1 MVSVTYRPTQKAG
14 IAAAYAALKSGERG
28 YLLWHDPGLGK
39 SLSTLTLA
47 KLLGAQRVLLITNVA
62 GLGVWAREIQK
73 WTPGAGYQILR
84 YGERDAVTPLAD
96 IYPMYVITNY
106 DQIRDRSRG
115 RIFSQIQGQKFDLLV
130 VDESQYI
137 AAPDSQQQRSVT
149 QLAKRCDKVLLLSG
163 TPANNAL
170 GWWTQFRLIDP
181 SNPLWAQR
189 HSSYKAQVA
198 RLGGPNGNWVESYRQ
213 DVIDTVVMP
222 QMARLTHR
230 ASIEELQLPEP
241 IETLVTFRLDPK
253 ESKVYR
259 DMEQNFFADLDG
271 GGLTDANIV
280 LTQSLRL
287 HQITGGF
294 VTDTNGQS
302 QQVGRSKLDI
312 CLDLIRDRPHQ
323 KIMVAC
329 RFLAELT
336 AIGEALIG
344 MGRPFEC
351 IQGSVPAHWRAEI
364 EDKFQS
370 EQEPGMVL
378 LLQYKAGG
386 TALTLTKAKTLI
398 LYSLNPS
405 TIDLRQMIGRV
416 YRIGQ
421 TTNVQVLPLLAENTV
436 DVRLW
441 HGLKLNLEHVELAR
455 YLARRDAV

>member
-1 MVSVTYRPTQKAG
+1 MVNVTYRPTQKAG

-39 SLSTLTLA
+39 TLSTITLA
-47 KLLGAQRVLLITNVA
+47 KLLEAKSVLVITNVA

-73 WTPGAGYQILR
+73 WTPGAGYVIAR
-84 YGERDAVTPLAD
+84 TDGGDSRCRTDGN
-96 IYPMYVITNY
+96 YPQYTTTNY
-106 DQIRDRSRG
+106 DQIRNRKGLFARLN
-115 RIFSQIQGQKFDLLV
+115 RETYDLLV
-130 VDESQYI
+130 IDESQYC

-149 QLAKRCDKVLLLSG
+149 QLAKRCDKILLLSG

-198 RLGGPNGNWVESYRQ
+198 RLGGPNGNWVEGYRQ

-253 ESKVYR
+253 ESKVYQG
-259 DMEQNFFADLDG
+259 MEQNFFADLDG

-302 QQVGRSKLDI
+302 QQIGRSKLDI

-323 KIMVAC
+323 KIIVAC
-329 RFLAELT
+329 RFLAELV
-336 AIGEALIG
+336 AIRTELAK
-344 MGRPFEC
+344 MQRHHMT
-351 IQGSVPAHWRAEI
+351 IQGETPGHLRAEI
-364 EDKFQS
+364 EDHFQADDAANT
-370 EQEPGMVL
+370 VL